1 MSLDRDAARR
11 RVRWCMRTSGA
22 LLAVYAANVFL
33 GLYAQRGHVSFPWL
47 LGNLGEAV
55 LVFVSIVLFVY
66 AFMMVERIDGNGS

>member
-22 LLAVYAANVFL
+22 LLVVYAANVFL
-33 GLYAQRGHVSFPWL
+33 GLYSQRAHAALPWL
-47 LGNLGEAV
+47 LGNLGEAL

-66 AFMMVERIDGNGS
+66 AFMIVERIDGNGS